1 MRLQHR
7 LGLALGLFTLAVMI
21 LFALF
26 AMGFSYAVE
35 DHFIQRGLQQ
45 EVARLQSQGG
55 APRPGYGLH
64 AGAASLPP
72 AVATL
77 LAQEPMRR
85 EFAGDQGR
93 HYHLQSL
100 NGEGAPW
107 LLAEVSDQLVVR
119 PMRAE
124 MLAWLGAWGAGL
136 LLLAGALGL
145 WLARRIA
152 QPLQQLSRAAQAA
165 TPEALPVLPGRERDD
180 EIGELARRFDA
191 LLART
196 RDFIAREQAFS
207 AEASHELRT
216 PLAVL
221 RIGLDAEGAPPLR
234 AAVRQM
240 QQTLDA
246 LLLLA
251 RESSSQPGH
260 CAPLPLV
267 EAWVL
272 AQAPLLDAR
281 GLRVSVRLQ
290 RSDRIA
296 LPELLLQPVL
306 TSLLANALAHADA
319 GGCIEIERQGEGLRI
334 ANPGLGEGGGDG
346 LGLPLVRRLLA
357 RQGATLTFTQGAGR
371 SEVRVLPGHADP
383 RGR

>member
-7 LGLALGLFTLAVMI
+7 LSLALGLFTLAVMT

-26 AMGFSYAVE
+26 AMAFSYSVE

-45 EVARLQSQGG
+45 EAARLRSEGG
-55 APRPGYGLH
+55 APRPGYSLH
-64 AGAASLPP
+64 ASAASLPVE
-72 AVATL
+72 VAAL
-77 LAQEPMRR
+77 LASEPLRR

-93 HYHLQSL
+93 HYHLQSVQ
-100 NGEGAPW
+100 GTGAPW

-124 MLAWLGAWGAGL
+124 MLAWLGALGAAVL
-136 LLLAGALGL
+136 VLAGALGL
-145 WLARRIA
+145 WLARQIA

-165 TPEALPVLPGRERDD
+165 TPEALPALPGRARSD

-221 RIGLDAEGAPPLR
+221 RMGLEAEGPPPLR

-251 RESSSQPGH
+251 RESSSRPGR

-281 GLRVSVRLQ
+281 GLRVDVRLE
-290 RSDRIA
+290 RSDEIA

-306 TSLLANALAHADA
+306 ASLLANALAHAEA
-319 GGCIEIERQGEGLRI
+319 GGRIEIQRQGAGLRI

-357 RQGATLTFTQGAGR
+357 RQGATLSFTQEAGR
-371 SEVRVLPGHADP
+371 SEACILPRQTDS
-383 RGR
+383 